1 MSNSRYG
8 LEEGLKKLFLKPVL
22 WGLAVSAAVC
32 ALLLLLLSGILTL
45 RDVPLRFID
54 PIMIVAVSLSCFA
67 GGCLSARL
75 AREKGLWV
83 GLTCSGAFFLLLL
96 LCGLPL
102 TAGQFTTL
110 LPVKLFS
117 MLLCGA
123 AGGVLGVN
131 LRTRRK

>member
-1 MSNSRYG
+1 MSNSRYS
-8 LEEGLKKLFLKPVL
+8 LEEGLKKLYLRPML
-22 WGLAVSAAVC
+22 WGVAASAAVC

-54 PIMIVAVSLSCFA
+54 PIMIMAVSLSCFA
-67 GGCLSARL
+67 GGCLSARM
-75 AREKGLWV
+75 AREKGLLM
-83 GLTCSGAFFLLLL
+83 GISCSGVLFLLLL

-123 AGGVLGVN
+123 AGGVFGVN
-131 LRTRRK
+131 LRIRRK

>member
-1 MSNSRYG
+1 MSVSRYG
-8 LEEGLKKLFLKPVL
+8 LEGGLKKLYLQPVL
-22 WGLAVSAAVC
+22 WGILFSVVVC

-54 PIMIVAVSLSCFA
+54 PMMIVAVSLSCFA
-67 GGCLSARL
+67 GGCLCARMT
-75 AREKGLWV
+75 REKGMLM
-83 GLTCSGAFFLLLL
+83 GLACSGALFLLLL
-96 LCGLPL
+96 VCGLPL

-123 AGGVLGVN
+123 AGGVFGVN
-131 LRTRRK
+131 RRGRRK